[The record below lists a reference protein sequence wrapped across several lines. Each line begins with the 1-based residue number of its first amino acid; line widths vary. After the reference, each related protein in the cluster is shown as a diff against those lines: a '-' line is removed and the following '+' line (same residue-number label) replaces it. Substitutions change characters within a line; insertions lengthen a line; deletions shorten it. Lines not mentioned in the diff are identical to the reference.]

1 MPSAADAAGPVLAG
15 ELLAGWARR
24 APHKPAVRE
33 DGRTLTWAEL
43 DAQVTA
49 LASGMAAS
57 GVGPGD
63 AVGMLAL
70 DRLEVFVHYLACLR
84 LGAVRVGINARFAAR
99 EVLHVVRD
107 CEARMVVVEA
117 GLAHLLGG
125 EERALRAEGRLLVSL
140 TPGDPA
146 APCLAG
152 YDSSFGEL
160 CAGPA
165 VDLPAP
171 RPGDVALISYTS
183 GTTGLPKG
191 VLVSQAAVGT
201 VLVHTVLMIGLGPDD
216 VWFQATSLAWIA
228 SLLALLGLVNGMTVV
243 LPGGPGG
250 FDAGHFLRAVGRHRV
265 TGTVLAPVMIRRVLD
280 ELDAGAGAGDGDGD
294 GHDLSSFRTLV
305 YGSSPAPP
313 ALLHR
318 VHAALPA
325 TALVQLYG
333 ITECSG
339 GWVSVLTH
347 ADHLRG
353 LAGEPELLASCG
365 RPGPWVDVAVTDDDG
380 REVARGERGEVR
392 LRSPMNCLGYH
403 RLPELTAGLL
413 DGAWIR
419 THDIGRMDDEGY
431 LYLTDRKDF
440 MIITGGM
447 NVYPSVVEN
456 VLAQHPDVADV
467 AVVGAAHEEW
477 GEAVVAMVEPR
488 RGATPDPAGLVSF
501 CRERLGAYQVP
512 KHVAVVD
519 ALPRGVT
526 GKVLK
531 PTIIAELA
539 EHPERLPW
547 HRTASGAVGTR

>member
-1 MPSAADAAGPVLAG
+1 MTGATGPAGAAGPVLAG

-24 APHKPAVRE
+24 APHKIAVRE
-33 DGRTLTWAEL
+33 DGRSLTWAEL
-43 DAQVTA
+43 DAQVGA
-49 LASGMAAS
+49 LASGMAAL
-57 GVGPGD
+57 GVAPGD
-63 AVGMLAL
+63 AVGMLAR

-107 CEARMVVVEA
+107 CDARMVVVEA
-117 GLAHLLGG
+117 ALADLLGG

-146 APCLAG
+146 APRLA
-152 YDSSFGEL
+152 DFDASFGEL
-160 CAGPA
+160 SAGPA
-165 VDLPAP
+165 LDLPAP
-171 RPGDVALISYTS
+171 RPGDLALISYTS

-191 VLVSQAAVGT
+191 VLVSQAAVAA
-201 VLVHTVLMIGLGPDD
+201 VLVHTVLMTGLGPDD

-250 FDAGHFLRAVGRHRV
+250 FDAAHFLHTVGRHRV
-265 TGTVLAPVMIRRVLD
+265 TGTVLAPVMISRVLD
-280 ELDAGAGAGDGDGD
+280 ELDDGG

-325 TALVQLYG
+325 TALVQIYG

-339 GWVSVLTH
+339 GWVTVLTH

-353 LAGEPELLASCG
+353 LGGEPGLLTSCG

-380 REVARGERGEVR
+380 REVARGESGEVR

-413 DGAWIR
+413 DGEWIR

-431 LYLTDRKDF
+431 LYLTDRKNF

-477 GEAVVAMVEPR
+477 GEAVVAIVEAR
-488 RGATPDPAGLVSF
+488 RGATPDPAGLLTF
-501 CRERLGAYQVP
+501 CRERLGAFQVP

-531 PTIIAELA
+531 PTIIADLT

-547 HRTASGAVGTR
+547 HRTATGAGGTR

>member
-1 MPSAADAAGPVLAG
+1 MTAGPGAGATTPAGPVLAT

-24 APHKPAVRE
+24 TPRKPAVRE
-33 DGRTLTWAEL
+33 DARTLTWAEL

-49 LASGMAAS
+49 LASGMAAR
-57 GVGPGD
+57 GVRPGD
-63 AVGMLAL
+63 AVAVLAL

-107 CEARMVVVEA
+107 CDARMVVVEA
-117 GLAHLLGG
+117 GLADLLGG
-125 EERALRAEGRLLVSL
+125 QEAALREEGRLLLSL
-140 TPGDPA
+140 TPG
-146 APCLAG
+146 APGAPRPSGFDAG
-152 YDSSFGEL
+152 FGEL
-160 CAGPA
+160 CAAAA
-165 VDLPAP
+165 VDLSPP
-171 RPGDVALISYTS
+171 RPDDVALISYTS

-191 VLVSQAAVGT
+191 VVVSQAAVAA
-201 VLVHTVLMIGLGPDD
+201 VLVHTVVMTGLGPDD

-228 SLLALLGLVNGMTVV
+228 SLLALLGLANGMTVV

-250 FDAGHFLRAVGRHRV
+250 FDAGHFLDTVQRHRV

-280 ELDAGAGAGDGDGD
+280 ELDRG
-294 GHDLSSFRTLV
+294 GHDLSSFRTLG

-313 ALLHR
+313 ALLRR

-325 TALVQLYG
+325 AELVQLYG
-333 ITECSG
+333 LTECSG
-339 GWVSVLTH
+339 GWVTALTH

-353 LAGEPELLASCG
+353 LDGEPELLTSCG
-365 RPGPWVDVAVTDDDG
+365 RPGPWVDVAVTDDSG
-380 REVARGERGEVR
+380 REVPRGERGEVR

-403 RLPELTAGLL
+403 RLPELTAGLV
-413 DGAWIR
+413 DGDWIR
-419 THDIGRMDDEGY
+419 THDIGWMDDEGY
-431 LYLTDRKDF
+431 LHLTDRKNF

-456 VLAQHPDVADV
+456 VLAQHPHVADV

-477 GEAVVAMVEPR
+477 GEAVVAVVEPR
-488 RGATPDPAGLVSF
+488 RGTTVDPAELVAH
-501 CRERLGAYQVP
+501 CREHLGAFQVP

-531 PTIIAELA
+531 PEIIAGLA

-547 HRTASGAVGTR
+547 HRSATVAGPR

>member
-1 MPSAADAAGPVLAG
+1 MTAGLLAAGDSAGNDPAGPGLAG
-15 ELLAGWARR
+15 EMLAGWARR
-24 APHKPAVRE
+24 APHKTAVRE

-43 DAQVTA
+43 DTQVTA
-49 LASGMAAS
+49 LASGMAAR

-63 AVGMLAL
+63 AVGILAL

-84 LGAVRVGINARFAAR
+84 LGAVRVGINARFGAR
-99 EVLHVVRD
+99 DVLHIVRD
-107 CEARMVVVEA
+107 CDARMVVVED
-117 GLAHLLGG
+117 GLVGLLGG
-125 EERALRAEGRLLVSL
+125 EEHALREEGRMLVSL
-140 TPGDPA
+140 ASGNPGEA
-146 APCLAG
+146 ALPGFDAG
-152 YDSSFGEL
+152 FGEL
-160 CAGPA
+160 SAGPA
-165 VDLPAP
+165 LDLPGP
-171 RPGDVALISYTS
+171 RPSDVALISYTS

-191 VLVSQAAVGT
+191 VLVSHAAVAA

-216 VWFQATSLAWIA
+216 VWFHAASLAWIA
-228 SLLALLGLVNGMTVV
+228 SLLALLGLANGMTVV
-243 LPGGPGG
+243 LPGGSGS
-250 FDAGHFLRAVGRHRV
+250 FETAHFLDVVGEHRI

-280 ELDAGAGAGDGDGD
+280 ELDGDDSPD
-294 GHDLSSFRTLV
+294 MSSLRTLA

-318 VHAALPA
+318 VQAALPA

-333 ITECSG
+333 MTEG
-339 GWVSVLTH
+339 GWVTALSH

-353 LAGEPELLASCG
+353 LAGEPGLLTSCG

-392 LRSPMNCLGYH
+392 VRSLMNCLGYH
-403 RLPELTAGLL
+403 RLPELTTGLL

-419 THDIGRMDDEGY
+419 THDIGWMDDEGY

-447 NVYPSVVEN
+447 NIYPSVVEN
-456 VLAQHPDVADV
+456 LLARHPDVADV

-488 RGATPDPAGLVSF
+488 RGATPDPAELIAF
-501 CRERLGAYQVP
+501 CREHLGGFQVP
-512 KHVAVVD
+512 KHIAVVGE
-519 ALPRGVT
+519 LPRGVT

-531 PTIIAELA
+531 PTIIAGLA
-539 EHPERLPW
+539 EHPEQLPW
-547 HRTASGAVGTR
+547 HRPATREGL